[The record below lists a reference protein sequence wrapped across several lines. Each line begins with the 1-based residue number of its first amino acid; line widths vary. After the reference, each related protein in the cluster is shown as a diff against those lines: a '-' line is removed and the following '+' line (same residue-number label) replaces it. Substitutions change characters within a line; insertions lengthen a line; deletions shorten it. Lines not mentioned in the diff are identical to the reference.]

1 MLILCPHWIF
11 YTFMNTLMYVMYIN
25 PMKFNVSMFQ
35 WLFVW
40 NKAFPFD
47 RKLTTAHACASDGPI
62 IAPMTAQRI
71 DEGQTLRVRCDV
83 QSNPPAKISWYTP
96 DKNMY
101 MTGPDLVLQ
110 AVTQSDAGIYVCQA
124 KTTFYNQN
132 QVTDTREVQVFVKCK
147 SQQTL

>member
-1 MLILCPHWIF
+1 
-11 YTFMNTLMYVMYIN
+11 
-25 PMKFNVSMFQ
+25 
-35 WLFVW
+35 
-40 NKAFPFD
+40 
-47 RKLTTAHACASDGPI
+47 
-62 IAPMTAQRI
+62 MTVQSI
-71 DEGQTLRVRCDV
+71 DEGQTLRVRCEV

-101 MTGPDLVLQ
+101 MTGPELVLQ

-147 SQQTL
+147 SIVQSLVSIVHYSTVHIVYSHDKKECD